1 MQHLS
6 MVEKLTEKNII
17 SNEQAYQIKVS
28 DSNQVFSIH
37 WELRLLLYLGIMLLS
52 IGLGVLIYKN
62 IDSIGHNIIVALFVL
77 VCLASF
83 YYAFQ
88 HRKPFSWGEI
98 EESNNFDDFAL
109 LGGCLAFLTL
119 EGYIQYQYNFFT
131 NHYGLAAFLPAFL
144 FFFCAY
150 FFDHRGVLSMAITA
164 LASWIGI
171 TITPL
176 KILENNDFNNQ
187 YIIITAIL
195 LGIFLIIIGWVSIQK
210 DLKKHFSFNY
220 FIFGGN
226 LTFIAA
232 LSGLFISDSEFT
244 YGIIIAVL
252 SYLSIIYARTK
263 QSYLFLLMGVIYG
276 YIAFTYA
283 VFKILPSN
291 LNSFLYIL
299 YFMLSALGIILFLIK
314 IKEIVGLK
322 K

>member
-131 NHYGLAAFLPAFL
+131 NRYGLAAFLPAFL